1 MIKHNIFKEASI
13 EKRKLI
19 FEENLIEIKL
29 HNSNENHSWKKGVN

>member
-19 FEENLIEIKL
+19 FEEESLKQTTFL
-29 HNSNENHSWKKGVN
+29 YFRLSSFL